1 MKSILWLA
9 FTAVAVNFVMGDGDS
24 DYDYDYEPL
33 DCTADD
39 VYTCSSE
46 YGDDC
51 IPGSYVCDNEIDC
64 EDGSDEADCGDDW
77 EATPFDE
84 WYYAD
89 LDCTAE
95 DVYTCSSELGD
106 ACIPED
112 YVCDHWLD
120 CEDGSDEA
128 DCGEGWFSYPLDEL
142 YDDGEVLRSDAR
154 RKATSKAAKQAR
166 VKARAEAV
174 AEPTVE

>member
-1 MKSILWLA
+1 MGQSKELFPSESTLLVDISSLL
-9 FTAVAVNFVMGDGDS
+9 VAVNFVMGDGDS

-46 YGDDC
+46 
-51 IPGSYVCDNEIDC
+51 
-64 EDGSDEADCGDDW
+64 CGDDW

-112 YVCDHWLD
+112 YVCDNWID

-128 DCGEGWFSYPLDEL
+128 DCGEGWQAWPLDEL

>member
-1 MKSILWLA
+1 MKPILWIA
-9 FTAVAVNFVMGDGDS
+9 FTVVAVNFVMGDDDS
-24 DYDYDYEPL
+24 DYEPL

-51 IPGSYVCDNEIDC
+51 IPGNYVCDHEIDC

-84 WYYAD
+84 WSTPFGGF
-89 LDCTAE
+89 DCTAE
-95 DVYTCSSELGD
+95 DVYTCSSEFGDPCILG
-106 ACIPED
+106 D
-112 YVCDHWLD
+112 YVCDAMID
-120 CEDGSDEA
+120 CKDGSDEA
-128 DCGEGWFSYPLDEL
+128 DCGEGWEATPFDEWHGN
-142 YDDGEVLRSDAR
+142 DEVLRSDAR
-154 RKATSKAAKQAR
+154 KKATSKAAKQAR